1 MFKIN
6 KKTLERRQW
15 RRSGVFIINFARI
28 LQLALK
34 ILLLTQQVNGGC
46 VPCTHVCQ
54 TSCNYI
60 PSNYS
65 CKETFIGIR
74 RTRCTTYTNSQDRS
88 SQNFAKFTGKH
99 LRQSLFLNKAAGLRP
114 ATLFKER
121 LRHRCFPVNFA
132 KVLRTLIFIEHLR
145 WLLLIRLQ
153 QAFVKR
159 RGSSKKIKI
168 HL

>member
-1 MFKIN
+1 MLKIN

-114 ATLFKER
+114 ATLFKETPAQVFPCKFCESFKNTYFYRTPPVAASDKTTTSICKTQR
-121 LRHRCFPVNFA
+121 LF
-132 KVLRTLIFIEHLR
+132 
-145 WLLLIRLQ
+145 
-153 QAFVKR
+153 
-159 RGSSKKIKI
+159 
-168 HL
+168 